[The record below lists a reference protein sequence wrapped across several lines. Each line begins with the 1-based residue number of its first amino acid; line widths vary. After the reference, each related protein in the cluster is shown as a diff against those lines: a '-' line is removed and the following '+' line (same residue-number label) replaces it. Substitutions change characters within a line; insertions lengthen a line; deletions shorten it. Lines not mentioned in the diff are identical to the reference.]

1 MAEFQFNRFVQFLV
15 ILLTSMALCYFLIDA
30 HRISIDNQTNDIS
43 NTQTTAALTRENQQ
57 LRTHWNES
65 IKNNSL
71 IISPLLKLFGGG
83 MTNDEV
89 NPMFLMQDY
98 IQLDDQNDKILVD
111 VGMYDGI
118 AAAQAVTKGYT
129 VFGFEPMPSHIQKI
143 FETFNTKKLSQ
154 NIQFINIT
162 NIFVESLNSD
172 VNKLRD
178 LFTKEYAIKQY
189 PIKTIT
195 NESSYGILYLFQC
208 AVSHTIDVIRMREM
222 GVWSNIGSATNDKSN
237 LDMLPLIVVIPLHL
251 IVYHNVLWFKTDTQ
265 GYEYN
270 VLRGSVNLFTNY
282 NVTILT
288 FEYWPWKMQ
297 EIYGNDAVKDLLQL
311 CKNELLLDM
320 CFPSRKDG
328 NQFSFSK
335 QISTEQF
342 VNLTLDIESQFHRGF
357 WDDMTCI
364 KY

>member
-1 MAEFQFNRFVQFLV
+1 
-15 ILLTSMALCYFLIDA
+15 MALCYFLIDA

-154 NIQFINIT
+154 
-162 NIFVESLNSD
+162 
-172 VNKLRD
+172 K
-178 LFTKEYAIKQY
+178 KK
-189 PIKTIT
+189 
-195 NESSYGILYLFQC
+195 
-208 AVSHTIDVIRMREM
+208 
-222 GVWSNIGSATNDKSN
+222 
-237 LDMLPLIVVIPLHL
+237 
-251 IVYHNVLWFKTDTQ
+251 
-265 GYEYN
+265 
-270 VLRGSVNLFTNY
+270 
-282 NVTILT
+282 
-288 FEYWPWKMQ
+288 
-297 EIYGNDAVKDLLQL
+297 
-311 CKNELLLDM
+311 
-320 CFPSRKDG
+320 
-328 NQFSFSK
+328 
-335 QISTEQF
+335 F
-342 VNLTLDIESQFHRGF
+342 VNHQIYILIPKG
-357 WDDMTCI
+357 
-364 KY
+364 